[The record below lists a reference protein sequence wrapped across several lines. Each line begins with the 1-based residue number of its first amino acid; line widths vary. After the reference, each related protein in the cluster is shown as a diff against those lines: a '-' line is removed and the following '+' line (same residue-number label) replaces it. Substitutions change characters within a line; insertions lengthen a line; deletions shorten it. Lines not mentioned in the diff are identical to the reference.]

1 MKQLIGLVIWAIA
14 MAMPALNAQEP
25 SPGKTAMVAPRRIA
39 KPTVTHV
46 NVTPQPTVHPTKAIV
61 ANHKVANTNRGK
73 GTNEKA
79 ANTDRANVANEK
91 IANTSRGSYAEA
103 MRHCEHDRHDREWW
117 RKHYVVI
124 VLVGGGYYYWNS
136 GYWYPAW
143 GYDPYYQNYDYN
155 GPIYTYN
162 NLLPDQV
169 VINVQHALQELGYYT
184 GSVTGSLGVS
194 TRQALSAYQA
204 DNGLD
209 VTGAV
214 DEETVRAL
222 GLFEG

>member
-1 MKQLIGLVIWAIA
+1 MIWAIA
-14 MAMPALNAQEP
+14 LATPALNAQDP
-25 SPGKTAMVAPRRIA
+25 SPGKAMMAAPKRIA
-39 KPTVTHV
+39 KPTITYISAR
-46 NVTPQPTVHPTKAIV
+46 PTVHPTPKAIA
-61 ANHKVANTNRGK
+61 ANQNPANTNLGK
-73 GTNEKA
+73 GPNEKA
-79 ANTDRANVANEK
+79 KNANRAKFRDENVAN
-91 IANTSRGSYAEA
+91 ADRGSYAEA
-103 MRHCEHDRHDREWW
+103 VRRCEHERHDREWW

-124 VLVGGGYYYWNS
+124 VFVGGGYYYWNS

-169 VINVQHALQELGYYT
+169 VTNVQNALKELGYYS
-184 GSVTGSLGVS
+184 GNITGSLGAS
-194 TRQALSAYQA
+194 TRHALSAYQA

-214 DEETVRAL
+214 DEETVRSL

>member
-1 MKQLIGLVIWAIA
+1 MKQFICSVIWAIA

-25 SPGKTAMVAPRRIA
+25 SPGKATMVAPRRIA
-39 KPTVTHV
+39 KPAVTHV
-46 NVTPQPTVHPTKAIV
+46 NISPRPTVHPTPKAIV
-61 ANHKVANTNRGK
+61 ANQKVAN
-73 GTNEKA
+73 A
-79 ANTDRANVANEK
+79 
-91 IANTSRGSYAEA
+91 SRGSYADA
-103 MRHCEHDRHDREWW
+103 MRRYRHERHDRDWW
-117 RKHYVVI
+117 KKHHVI
-124 VLVGGGYYYWNS
+124 IVFVGGGYYYWDS
-136 GYWYPAW
+136 GYWCPAW
-143 GYDPYYQNYDYN
+143 GYDPYNQNYDYD

-169 VINVQHALQELGYYT
+169 VINVQHALKELGYYT
-184 GSVTGSLGVS
+184 GTVTGSLGVS
-194 TRQALSAYQA
+194 TRQALSAYQE